1 MPYCITDVN
10 TSVPDKKSIMMYVMC
25 LFQSLPHSGDDIG
38 ELDLSV
44 ASDGSPVT
52 TPGAEVFYLIS
63 YRFVITCILPRK
75 ILACR
80 TRCPSQILEHRHH
93 DR

>member
-1 MPYCITDVN
+1 MLILITLIFKNYFITDVN

-44 ASDGSPVT
+44 ASDSSPVT
-52 TPGAEVFYLIS
+52 TPGAEV
-63 YRFVITCILPRK
+63 T
-75 ILACR
+75 
-80 TRCPSQILEHRHH
+80 
-93 DR
+93 

>member
-1 MPYCITDVN
+1 MTDVN

-44 ASDGSPVT
+44 ASDSSPVT
-52 TPGAEVFYLIS
+52 TPGAEV
-63 YRFVITCILPRK
+63 P
-75 ILACR
+75 
-80 TRCPSQILEHRHH
+80 
-93 DR
+93 

>member
-1 MPYCITDVN
+1 MGIERLLDPEGNINQKNQINVNFTSTIFITIFKNYILYFMTDVN

-44 ASDGSPVT
+44 ASDSSPVT
-52 TPGAEVFYLIS
+52 TPGAEV
-63 YRFVITCILPRK
+63 T
-75 ILACR
+75 
-80 TRCPSQILEHRHH
+80 
-93 DR
+93 